1 MQIIVAGLSMSM
13 LPDFEGLAMFAKVA
27 EERSFAAAAR
37 AMDVSVATVSRAV
50 TRLEER
56 LGGRLFNRTS
66 RRLAL
71 TDFGHRLAERAS
83 RIYSEAEEAEDFAR
97 ETSSKPRGLVKL
109 AAPLSFGARW
119 VAPMLPEF
127 LRQYPDIAIDLHL
140 TDAHTDLIGDG
151 FDAAL
156 RIAVMEDSSLV
167 ARLIAPVSR
176 FVVAAP
182 AYIAQYGR
190 PQHPNDL
197 GAHRCLSYANRAKRD
212 VWRFTHRKTGKEC
225 PIMPTGPL
233 RGTSVEALL
242 PTVLE
247 GLAIT
252 ELPEFIATQYFSAK
266 ALEPILI
273 DWRLPEGGLYFV
285 TPTARS
291 RPAKVSALADFLI
304 AKLTDAP
311 WSAEAVMGWKPLQRR
326 KKQSLLQASARD
338 GDVTA
343 SPAALAPSSPR
354 GFRLK

>member
-1 MQIIVAGLSMSM
+1 MKSIVAELSMSK

-27 EERSFAAAAR
+27 EERSFAAAAK
-37 AMDVSVATVSRAV
+37 AMGVSVATVSRAV

-71 TDFGHRLAERAS
+71 TDYGQTLAERAAK
-83 RIYSEAEEAEDFAR
+83 IYADAEQAEDFAR
-97 ETSSKPRGLVKL
+97 ETSSRPRGLVKL
-109 AAPLSFGARW
+109 AAPLSFGTRW
-119 VAPMLPEF
+119 VAPILPEF
-127 LRQYPDIAIDLHL
+127 FRQYPDIAIELHL

-167 ARLIAPVSR
+167 ARLIAPVGR

-182 AYIAQYGR
+182 AYIARYGR

-197 GAHRCLSYANRAKRD
+197 TTHRCLSYANRARRD

-225 PIMPTGPL
+225 LITPVGPL

-247 GLAIT
+247 GLALT
-252 ELPEFIATQYFSAK
+252 ELPEFIATQYFPAK
-266 ALEPILI
+266 ALEPILT
-273 DWRLPEGGLYFV
+273 DWFLPEGGLYFV

-291 RPAKVSALADFLI
+291 RPAKISALADFFI
-304 AKLTDAP
+304 AKLTKAP
-311 WSAEAVMGWKPLQRR
+311 WSAGAATGAKSRRR
-326 KKQSLLQASARD
+326 K
-338 GDVTA
+338 
-343 SPAALAPSSPR
+343 SS
-354 GFRLK
+354 

>member
-1 MQIIVAGLSMSM
+1 

-37 AMDVSVATVSRAV
+37 AMGVSVATVSRAV

-71 TDFGHRLAERAS
+71 TDYGHRLAERAS
-83 RIYSEAEEAEDFAR
+83 RIYSEAEEAEDLAR
-97 ETSSKPRGLVKL
+97 QTSSKPRGLVKL
-109 AAPLSFGARW
+109 AAPLSFGTRW
-119 VAPMLPEF
+119 VAPILPAF
-127 LRQYPDIAIDLHL
+127 FRQYPDVAIDLHL

-167 ARLIAPVSR
+167 ARLIVPVRR
-176 FVVAAP
+176 FLVASP
-182 AYIAQYGR
+182 NYIARYGC
-190 PQHPNDL
+190 PQHPHDL
-197 GAHRCLSYANRAKRD
+197 GAHHCLSYANRAKRD
-212 VWRFTHRKTGKEC
+212 VWRFTHRTSGEEC
-225 PIMPTGPL
+225 SITPTGPL

-252 ELPEFIATQYFSAK
+252 ELPEFVATQYFREK
-266 ALEPILI
+266 QLEALLA
-273 DWRLPEGGLYFV
+273 DWRMPEGGLYFV
-285 TPTARS
+285 TPTARA

-304 AKLTDAP
+304 AKLMDAP
-311 WSAEAVMGWKPLQRR
+311 WSAEVVMGWKPPVRR
-326 KKQSLLQASARD
+326 KKQAKISR
-338 GDVTA
+338 
-343 SPAALAPSSPR
+343 
-354 GFRLK
+354 

>member
-1 MQIIVAGLSMSM
+1 MSK

-27 EERSFAAAAR
+27 EERSFAAAAQ
-37 AMDVSVATVSRAV
+37 AMGVSVATVSRAV

-71 TDFGHRLAERAS
+71 TDYGRTLAERAS
-83 RIYSEAEEAEDFAR
+83 KIYADAEEVEDVAR
-97 ETSSKPRGLVKL
+97 KSSSRPRGLVKL

-127 LRQYPDIAIDLHL
+127 FRRFPDISVELHL
-140 TDAHTDLIGDG
+140 TDAQTDLIGDG

-167 ARLIAPVSR
+167 ARLIVPVRR
-176 FVVAAP
+176 FVVASP
-182 AYIAQYGR
+182 SYIARYGR
-190 PQHPNDL
+190 PQHPRDL
-197 GAHRCLSYANRAKRD
+197 HAHQCLSYANRAKHD
-212 VWRFTHRKTGKEC
+212 VWRFTHLKTGEEC
-225 PIMPTGPL
+225 SITPKGQL

-252 ELPEFIATQYFSAK
+252 ELPEFIAAQYFPEK
-266 ALEPILI
+266 QLEPILV
-273 DWRLPEGGLYFV
+273 DWSLPEGGLYFV

-291 RPAKVSALADFLI
+291 RPAKVSALADFVI
-304 AKLTDAP
+304 TELTNAR
-311 WSAEAVMGWKPLQRR
+311 WSAEAVMGWKSPARRR
-326 KKQSLLQASARD
+326 KR
-338 GDVTA
+338 V
-343 SPAALAPSSPR
+343 
-354 GFRLK
+354 